1 MDRNNFYTGYNFR
14 ERKMFMVKIKISRY
28 ISLFLTASILSTGAG
43 TGVSAAQDNNAETLN
58 VLSRVI
64 ESENNGL
71 LRYSYV
77 NEDGEKQVLS
87 SSAPDEGT
95 GLRQASNLPSKYDL
109 RTNSLSTSIKDQ
121 GVTGACWAFAAI
133 KASESNSILK
143 NITGSH
149 NTDFSESHL
158 TWYSYNGITERRKSK
173 NE

>member
-77 NEDGEKQVLS
+77 NEDGEKQEQQNAVYTCNDVLRR
-87 SSAPDEGT
+87 AVKP
-95 GLRQASNLPSKYDL
+95 LR
-109 RTNSLSTSIKDQ
+109 
-121 GVTGACWAFAAI
+121 VTYGKKRYC
-133 KASESNSILK
+133 
-143 NITGSH
+143 
-149 NTDFSESHL
+149 
-158 TWYSYNGITERRKSK
+158 
-173 NE
+173 